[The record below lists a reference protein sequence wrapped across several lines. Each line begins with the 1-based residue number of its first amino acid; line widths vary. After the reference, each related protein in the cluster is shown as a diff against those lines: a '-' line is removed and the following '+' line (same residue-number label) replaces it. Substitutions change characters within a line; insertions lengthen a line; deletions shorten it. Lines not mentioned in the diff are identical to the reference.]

1 MIIEDQAEQKAAALY
16 DRKFPQWAVAAV
28 EAPVLDMPLHP
39 PTQETVL
46 ADTEAVAAWIT
57 AWRTRERRLSS
68 GARLVWESRRWA
80 SAGTQRVPTRLILEQ
95 PADLATF
102 IGSGKH
108 WTAARHRAAE
118 LLDLLRSHPG
128 INGASAAETVPDAL
142 RRRLKKIV
150 DLTAVEYVR
159 LRDALAW
166 LLQNPNPGIYP
177 RQMPIR
183 GVDSKWLEKN
193 ASIVEPLY
201 SAATGSASL
210 GLIRGP
216 QLVRIRFLEPGGGP
230 GGIRDLAAPV
240 EELNRL
246 EVRPRAV
253 LMVENLQTLLALP
266 ETEGVVAIHSA
277 GYAARG
283 PAAIGWLR
291 EVPLVYWGD
300 LDVDGFRILSIV
312 REALPQTTSTLMD
325 RGTLKE
331 HLDLVGHDRRDAP
344 RTMPEHLTGT
354 ERDGFAALQD
364 YGQVRLEQERIPWEF
379 ALAALQRVL
388 LA

>member
-57 AWRTRERRLSS
+57 VWRTRERRLSS

-95 PADLATF
+95 PADLAAF

-108 WTAARHRAAE
+108 WTALRHRAGE

-128 INGASAAETVPDAL
+128 INGVSAAETVPDAL

-150 DLTAVEYVR
+150 GLTEVEYVR

-266 ETEGVVAIHSA
+266 EMEGVVALHSA

-291 EVPLVYWGD
+291 EAPLVYWGD

>member
-1 MIIEDQAEQKAAALY
+1 MITEEQAKQKANALY
-16 DRKFPQWAVAAV
+16 ERRFPQWAVAAI
-28 EAPVLDMPLHP
+28 EAPVVDIPLHP
-39 PTQETVL
+39 PTEETVL
-46 ADTEAVAAWIT
+46 ADTGAVAEWIT
-57 AWRTRERRLSS
+57 AWRTLERRLSS
-68 GARLVWESRRWA
+68 GSRLVWESRRWA
-80 SAGTQRVPTRLILEQ
+80 SAGTQRLPTRLILEQ
-95 PADLATF
+95 PADLAAF
-102 IGSGKH
+102 IGSAKH

-118 LLDLLRSHPG
+118 LLDLLRSHSG
-128 INGASAAETVPDAL
+128 INGVSAAETVPDAL

-150 DLTAVEYVR
+150 GLTEVEYVR

-210 GLIRGP
+210 GLVKGP
-216 QLVRIRFLEPGGGP
+216 GLVRMRFLDPAEAPGGV
-230 GGIRDLAAPV
+230 RDLAAPV
-240 EELNRL
+240 DELNRL

-253 LMVENLQTLLALP
+253 LMVENLQTLLGLP
-266 ETEGVVAIHSA
+266 EMTQVVAIHSA
-277 GYAARG
+277 GYAAKG
-283 PAAIGWLR
+283 PAAIRWLR
-291 EVPLVYWGD
+291 DLPIVYWGD

-312 REALPQTTSTLMD
+312 RAALPQTTSTLMD

-331 HLDLVGHDRRDAP
+331 HLDLVGQDRRDAP
-344 RTMPEHLTGT
+344 RVLPEHLTGP

>member
-1 MIIEDQAEQKAAALY
+1 MITAEQARQKANALY
-16 DRKFPQWAVAAV
+16 DRRFPQWAVAAT

-39 PTQETVL
+39 PTEETVL
-46 ADTEAVAAWIT
+46 ADTEGVAEWIT
-57 AWRTRERRLSS
+57 AWRTQERRLSS

-80 SAGTQRVPTRLILEQ
+80 SAGTQRLPTRLILEQ
-95 PADLATF
+95 PADLASF

-108 WTAARHRAAE
+108 WTALRHRAGE

-128 INGASAAETVPDAL
+128 LNAAGAAETVPDAL
-142 RRRLKKIV
+142 RRRVKKIV
-150 DLTAVEYVR
+150 DLTEVEYVR

-210 GLIRGP
+210 GLVKGP
-216 QLVRIRFLEPGGGP
+216 GLVRMRFLEPGGGP
-230 GGIRDLAAPV
+230 GGLRDLAAPV
-240 EELNRL
+240 DELNRL

-266 ETEGVVAIHSA
+266 EMTQVVAIHSS
-277 GYAARG
+277 GYAAKG

-325 RGTLKE
+325 RSTLKD
-331 HLDLVGHDRRDAP
+331 HLDLVGPDRRDAP
-344 RTMPEHLTGT
+344 RVLPEHLTGP

-379 ALAALQRVL
+379 ALAALQRAL
-388 LA
+388 PA

>member
-1 MIIEDQAEQKAAALY
+1 MISEGQARQKAKTLY
-16 DRKFPQWAVAAV
+16 DRKFPQWAVAEV
-28 EAPVLDMPLHP
+28 EAPIVDIPLHP
-39 PTQETVL
+39 PTEEAVL
-46 ADTEAVAAWIT
+46 ADTGAVAEWIA
-57 AWRTRERRLSS
+57 AWRDLERRFTD
-68 GARLVWESRRWA
+68 GGRLNWESRRWA
-80 SAGTQRVPTRLILEQ
+80 SAGTQRVPTRLSLEQ
-95 PADLATF
+95 PADLAAF
-102 IGSGKH
+102 IGSTKH
-108 WTAARHRAAE
+108 WAAARHRSGE

-128 INGASAAETVPDAL
+128 INAASAAETVPDAL

-150 DLTAVEYVR
+150 DLAEVEYVR

-193 ASIVEPLY
+193 SSIVEPLY
-201 SAATGSASL
+201 AAATGSASL
-210 GLIRGP
+210 GLVKGP
-216 QLVRIRFLEPGGGP
+216 GLVRMRFLDPAEAP

-240 EELNRL
+240 EELNSL

-266 ETEGVVAIHSA
+266 EMTQVVAIHSS
-277 GYAARG
+277 GYAAKG
-283 PAAIGWLR
+283 PAAIRWLR

-300 LDVDGFRILSIV
+300 FDVDGFRILSIV
-312 REALPQTTSTLMD
+312 RAALPQTTSTLMD

-331 HLDLVGHDRRDAP
+331 HLDLVGPDRRDAP
-344 RTMPEHLTGT
+344 RVLPEHLTGT

-379 ALAALQRVL
+379 ALAALQRAL
-388 LA
+388 PA